1 MSEPDSYSERRASF
15 LEAFKEKRL
24 VEESVRID
32 LSPSGRY
39 ALETSGYT
47 NGADTWNFSRGVVT
61 EIVSGRI
68 LADIRRNYGHFWHA
82 WVFRGE
88 REEYLLCGEDYQ
100 GYNVI
105 DLATAGNFVEFPE
118 PGYQGDGFCWVAAH
132 PSPDGKILAVEG
144 CYWACPYELVFFDF
158 SNPCMLPL
166 PELSRADF
174 YEVAEGWA
182 GDGEFRYT
190 VEDPACEG
198 DPRPPILP
206 AVWKRPA

>member
-1 MSEPDSYSERRASF
+1 M
-15 LEAFKEKRL
+15 
-24 VEESVRID
+24 
-32 LSPSGRY
+32 
-39 ALETSGYT
+39 
-47 NGADTWNFSRGVVT
+47 T

-68 LADIRRNYGHFWHA
+68 IADIRRNYGHFWHA

-105 DLATAGNFVEFPE
+105 DLVTAGNFVEFPE

-158 SNPCMLPL
+158 SNPSMLPL

-206 AVWKRPA
+206 AVWPEDGFLDQVTLSSSRFAAARASLLTSTPPSIRASSSCRSFGPSRCTALWVMPAASALLTR